1 MQLWK
6 IISIFV
12 NYLHSNQG
20 QSMDSS
26 QLRRCMKIVRF
37 LSTHKGSSSAEIHKE
52 ILADDDYRDV
62 HLRQIQRDLIALE
75 EEQLLISEQIGRDK
89 FWSIYQDWKN
99 ILPETYSGHQL
110 LGLYVLKSYLTQFK
124 GTRIEK
130 DINELIKKIEGYA
143 SGNVY
148 LLSMEHSVGQMNL
161 ARINDDILIRCVEAV
176 RNGKWVIVTYN
187 NQTENTLKTYPV
199 FPCRLFTYNA
209 ELYLISYN
217 PKYKNYLALALR
229 NIQALAP
236 LDNAPDNEEVVHHFD
251 EAAFTRER
259 FGVFADAP
267 VRVRIQINAEEAP
280 FFTNRTWHPTQT
292 FTLAESG
299 DTILE
304 MNVPLSPELT
314 TWILGWKQYIKV
326 LEPKELVVDV
336 LGYLERIRDRY
347 EEKLE
352 LIES

>member
-1 MQLWK
+1 MTVEWYIACDHRYSTSHFK
-6 IISIFV
+6 IT
-12 NYLHSNQG
+12 
-20 QSMDSS
+20 SMDSS
-26 QLRRCMKIVRF
+26 QLRRCMKIIRF
-37 LSTHKGSSSAEIHKE
+37 LSIHKGSSTKDIHTE
-52 ILADDDYRDV
+52 ILADDEYRDV
-62 HLRQIQRDLIALE
+62 HLRQVQRDLNVLE
-75 EEQLLISEQIGRDK
+75 EEQLLESEQIGRDK
-89 FWSIYQDWKN
+89 FWSIYQDWEN

-130 DINELIKKIEGYA
+130 DIDELIKKIEGYA

-148 LLSMEHSVGQMNL
+148 LLSMEHSVGQMNF
-161 ARINDDILIRCVEAV
+161 ARINDDILIKCVEAV
-176 RNGKWVIVTYN
+176 KDAKWVVVTYN

-229 NIQALAP
+229 NIQALVP
-236 LDNAPDNEEVVHHFD
+236 LNNAPDKEDDVHHFD

-259 FGVFADAP
+259 FGVFADTP
-267 VRVRIQINAEEAP
+267 VRVRIQIDAEEAP
-280 FFTNRTWHPTQT
+280 FFTNRSWHPTQT
-292 FTLAESG
+292 FTLAKSG

-314 TWILGWKQYIKV
+314 TWILGWKHYIKV

-336 LGYLERIRDRY
+336 LGYLERIRGRY
-347 EEKLE
+347 EE
-352 LIES
+352 

>member
-1 MQLWK
+1 
-6 IISIFV
+6 
-12 NYLHSNQG
+12 
-20 QSMDSS
+20 MDSS
-26 QLRRCMKIVRF
+26 QLRRCMKIIRF
-37 LSTHKGSSSAEIHKE
+37 LSIHKGSSTVDIHNVMQS
-52 ILADDDYRDV
+52 DDSFNSV
-62 HLRQIQRDLIALE
+62 SLRQIQRDLQSLDEEDILE
-75 EEQLLISEQIGRDK
+75 CKREGRDK
-89 FWSIYQDWKN
+89 TWSLRIEWKY
-99 ILPETYSGHQL
+99 ILNDKVTGHQL
-110 LGLYVLKSYLTQFK
+110 LGLYVLKSYLTQFR

-130 DINELIKKIEGYA
+130 DIDELIKKIEGYA

-161 ARINDDILIRCVEAV
+161 ARINDDILIGCVEAV
-176 RNGKWVIVTYN
+176 KNGKWVVVTYN

-229 NIQALAP
+229 NIQALLELDCAP
-236 LDNAPDNEEVVHHFD
+236 NDEEDVHHFD

-267 VRVRIQINAEEAP
+267 VRVRIQIDAEEAP
-280 FFTNRTWHPTQT
+280 FFTNRSWHPTQT

-314 TWILGWKQYIKV
+314 TWILGWKHYIKV
-326 LEPKELVVDV
+326 LEPRELVVDV
-336 LGYLERIRDRY
+336 LGYLEMIRGRY
-347 EEKLE
+347 EE
-352 LIES
+352 